1 MVYNTVTM
9 KRILLL
15 AVGLGAACGRGE
27 PAQDVVMDSLAAA
40 GDYFPADSADS
51 VLSQPRLVT
60 EPTVILFWLAAGDTL
75 RPDDA
80 AAIQDDLNY
89 YTERIIS
96 TLSLHGI
103 RLYPTNSDT
112 VYVAM
117 PNNQRR
123 AIVLTG
129 LEYPFGYVLIEPE
142 DVERTLTGVYDDEA
156 LLDEIGAYFDI
167 TGDTTAVAPK
177 ITT

>member
-1 MVYNTVTM
+1 M

-15 AVGLGAACGRGE
+15 ALALGAAFASACGRGG
-27 PAQDVVMDSLAAA
+27 PARDVVMDSLSAE

-51 VLSQPRLVT
+51 ALTAPRLVT
-60 EPTVILFWLAAGDTL
+60 EPTVILFWLAAGDTI

-89 YTERIIS
+89 YTERIAS
-96 TLSLHGI
+96 TLALHGI
-103 RLYPTNSDT
+103 RLFPTNSDT
-112 VYVAM
+112 VYVAL

-129 LEYPFGYVLIEPE
+129 LDYPFGYVLIEPE
-142 DVERTLTGVYDDEA
+142 DVERILTGVYDDEA
-156 LLDEIGAYFDI
+156 LLDEIRAYFDV
-167 TGDTTAVAPK
+167 TDDTTAVAPK